1 MDPPRRIVRLYNTYR
16 GMEQVKKIDWAHIRR
31 GGHRFEAL
39 IVNKKS
45 KRHIAGWSS
54 W

>member
-16 GMEQVKKIDWAHIRR
+16 GMEQLKKIDWAHIRR